1 MRFKSCSEGR
11 FGISNLVWEIGM
23 AVRRFNIG
31 AYFYRQVITTA
42 GADLIRL
49 LLSEVATD
57 NRTGVTDIRLAR
69 FSYK

>member
-1 MRFKSCSEGR
+1 MLFKSCSEGR

-31 AYFYRQVITTA
+31 AYFYRQLITSA
-42 GADLIRL
+42 GADLIRI
-49 LLSEVATD
+49 LLSEVAAD
-57 NRTGVTDIRLAR
+57 NRTGVHKAR